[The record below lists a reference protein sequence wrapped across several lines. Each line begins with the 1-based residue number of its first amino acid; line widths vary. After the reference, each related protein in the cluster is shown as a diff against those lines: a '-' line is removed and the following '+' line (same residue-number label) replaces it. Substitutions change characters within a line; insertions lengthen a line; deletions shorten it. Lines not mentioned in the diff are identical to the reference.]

1 MRPTEQTGR
10 PPDRAAGAVATI
22 DKYQH
27 GSCRAAAR
35 ARRGRRPGHAVDT
48 SIWTLPKRAAC
59 TRTGTSAGTHG
70 VGGGSALT
78 KSTKTPTSPN
88 PSMPTS
94 AGTGPTQSSPRS
106 TRHDTC
112 IGLASRSVRNVLTIF
127 SDKSSAFLGTL
138 KTTCSG
144 SSGARSRSSAP
155 TSLAFT

>member
-1 MRPTEQTGR
+1 DGENGGSGNRSCRAWVKRWRYRHRVRDQSATRLPADRVRESQLIQAADQIKLPSSRMRPTEQTGR

-78 KSTKTPTSPN
+78 KST
-88 PSMPTS
+88 
-94 AGTGPTQSSPRS
+94 
-106 TRHDTC
+106 
-112 IGLASRSVRNVLTIF
+112 
-127 SDKSSAFLGTL
+127 
-138 KTTCSG
+138 
-144 SSGARSRSSAP
+144 
-155 TSLAFT
+155 